1 MDKTWGKLFSKGF
14 KDDSDEKKKKEKSYA
29 EGLRERMANMSPEKR
44 RVIEEKIRRQRNQ
57 TDFEDGGVPCKK
69 KKRLAALA
77 KLAKSGK

>member
-1 MDKTWGKLFSKGF
+1 MDETWGKLFSKGF
-14 KDDSDEKKKKEKSYA
+14 RNDSDKKKKKEKSYD

-44 RVIEEKIRRQRNQ
+44 RAVEEKILRQKNQ

-69 KKRLAALA
+69 EKRLAALA